1 MHGRVRGRRSRGA
14 SVRRHRSGLV
24 LIAVLGYLILGGSG
38 LAPSASL
45 GGEVDFRLDAETAK
59 GPDQGIVG
67 PSAGRSHRGG
77 TALDTR
83 RSAYKGSEESEADR
97 ASASGMHG
105 PLAGAT

>member
-1 MHGRVRGRRSRGA
+1 
-14 SVRRHRSGLV
+14 
-24 LIAVLGYLILGGSG
+24 
-38 LAPSASL
+38 
-45 GGEVDFRLDAETAK
+45 VDFRLDAETAK